1 MTYLIFLCCTSLSL
15 ICQESL
21 ITDLWHQLFA
31 ANAGLVVYKSV
42 PYGPIGEV
50 LPYLSRRAAE
60 NRAVM
65 AGARKE
71 RQLLTAELKRRF
83 KSGLK
88 I

>member
-1 MTYLIFLCCTSLSL
+1 MTYKSFLIAHHYFKNVKYLLS
-15 ICQESL
+15 
-21 ITDLWHQLFA
+21 HQLFA

-88 I
+88 F